1 MLRKLCCCWTLIL
14 ILLVSLVQ
22 LYPSYNYEVYGQNDV
37 LDTNGDG
44 IPDSSSVQDN
54 SSFQN
59 DTNALDTNGDGI
71 PDSSSVQDNS
81 SFQNDTNAL
90 DTNGDGIPDSSSV
103 QDNSS
108 FQNDTN
114 VVTPSASGPPAFQ
127 NLSTTSAPIVQMTG
141 FNPSTH
147 GFHFANNFINKII
160 DKTVFGHISISKL
173 KVVAVAWLLHR
184 WITILTTCQS
194 LLIQQM
200 IFNHLMVCP
209 RTVTQLQIIY
219 GSDY

>member
-71 PDSSSVQDNS
+71 PDSSSVKQ
-81 SFQNDTNAL
+81 
-90 DTNGDGIPDSSSV
+90 
-103 QDNSS
+103 
-108 FQNDTN
+108 
-114 VVTPSASGPPAFQ
+114 
-127 NLSTTSAPIVQMTG
+127 
-141 FNPSTH
+141 
-147 GFHFANNFINKII
+147 
-160 DKTVFGHISISKL
+160 
-173 KVVAVAWLLHR
+173 
-184 WITILTTCQS
+184 
-194 LLIQQM
+194 
-200 IFNHLMVCP
+200 
-209 RTVTQLQIIY
+209 
-219 GSDY
+219 

>member
-1 MLRKLCCCWTLIL
+1 MGYLTVHL
-14 ILLVSLVQ
+14 
-22 LYPSYNYEVYGQNDV
+22 
-37 LDTNGDG
+37 
-44 IPDSSSVQDN
+44 
-54 SSFQN
+54 
-59 DTNALDTNGDGI
+59 
-71 PDSSSVQDNS
+71 QDNS

-160 DKTVFGHISISKL
+160 DKTVFGHHFDFQTEGRCGGM
-173 KVVAVAWLLHR
+173 AFA
-184 WITILTTCQS
+184 S
-194 LLIQQM
+194 LDYY
-200 IFNHLMVCP
+200 FNHMPIPSYTTNDFQSSNGVPPDGHPIANYIWKRLLDSYTFTNVKNFVSWTERP
-209 RTVTQLQIIY
+209 DRTESV
-219 GSDY
+219 SDTLYTNLVGRTGWNNCRTLYHNRWCH

>member
-1 MLRKLCCCWTLIL
+1 MGYLTVHL
-14 ILLVSLVQ
+14 
-22 LYPSYNYEVYGQNDV
+22 
-37 LDTNGDG
+37 
-44 IPDSSSVQDN
+44 SSN

-71 PDSSSVQDNS
+71 PDSASVQDNS

-160 DKTVFGHISISKL
+160 DKTVFGHHFDFQTEGR
-173 KVVAVAWLLHR
+173 AVAWLLHR

-200 IFNHLMVCP
+200 IFNHLMVFP
-209 RTVTQLQIIY
+209 QTVTQLQIIY